1 MLRLPA
7 SLSAGPADAP
17 SPRRRAGGRAG
28 ASGGMAVALTVLA
41 ALAPAAARADSCDD
55 LARQIAS
62 AIGAKVGRRSGPSID
77 LRVGGPIAFDV
88 TCRAEPIVQATS
100 AEPTPSATFF
110 RDLAIASEMVV
121 GQPAA
126 SVEPIIATAYRTAL
140 SDRRKSFI
148 QQNGWSAS
156 CYADPASST
165 MRTLCSV
172 GRIPPG

>member
-1 MLRLPA
+1 MARDGRRPDDPRHPCPGGGLGRFLRR
-7 SLSAGPADAP
+7 
-17 SPRRRAGGRAG
+17 PR
-28 ASGGMAVALTVLA
+28 
-41 ALAPAAARADSCDD
+41 P
-55 LARQIAS
+55 

-100 AEPTPSATFF
+100 AESTPSATFF

-140 SDRRKSFI
+140 SERRKSFI

-156 CYADPASST
+156 CYANPASST